1 MALLQHQS
9 HLPLSP
15 PPLLIPGL
23 FPRKSKLIN
32 VNYND
37 PKLCGMLSTQGR
49 YQLSIQVC
57 NSGNNPNISLPFT
70 ITGTDASLLRLEY
83 PLDSLLFPALGE
95 NGS

>member
-1 MALLQHQS
+1 
-9 HLPLSP
+9 
-15 PPLLIPGL
+15 
-23 FPRKSKLIN
+23 
-32 VNYND
+32 
-37 PKLCGMLSTQGR
+37 MLSTQGR